1 MICRDIV
8 TCLCACIW
16 HQKKYYRFL
25 ALQISRLDK
34 RVDELEQ
41 LQTLEEEIEDLRE
54 KFKGNK

>member
-1 MICRDIV
+1 MHVYDIK
-8 TCLCACIW
+8 
-16 HQKKYYRFL
+16 KKYYRFL